1 MAVFSF
7 PRMTRA
13 TACRATACRAIAL
26 VASFPVA
33 LASSLAPALAQQG
46 YGQTLG
52 TSPMEQQ
59 MYNYNP
65 SSGSQPGTGSSGLN
79 PANPLDLIN
88 KIRKGNALN
97 DATPPGDAVD
107 RALRELESQ
116 NGPKPASKPTGP
128 VVASPQFSGGA
139 GAKP

>member
-1 MAVFSF
+1 MCSSDLFRSMAAFSS
-7 PRMTRA
+7 PRMARA
-13 TACRATACRAIAL
+13 LAL
-26 VASFPVA
+26 LAPLPLA
-33 LASSLAPALAQQG
+33 LASSLAPAAAQQG

-65 SSGSQPGTGSSGLN
+65 SGGSQPGSGSSGLN

-107 RALRELESQ
+107 RALRELETQS
-116 NGPKPASKPTGP
+116 GPKPATKPTGP
-128 VVASPQFSGGA
+128 VVVSPQFSGGA
-139 GAKP
+139 GAAP